1 MGTTASATG
10 IPAALGGDIAA
21 KHFGGC
27 YFDGLQQIIGLGP
40 GPTTIPRKIVNFVEN
55 CRCDARFAL
64 PTHGLLDIAAPRRPA
79 DGAKVYNNI
88 ADTFVKIATKEGPLT
103 LWAGFIPMW
112 ARIAPTTT
120 FQLLFFEYFSK
131 LAGISAT

>member
-1 MGTTASATG
+1 M
-10 IPAALGGDIAA
+10 
-21 KHFGGC
+21 
-27 YFDGLQQIIGLGP
+27 
-40 GPTTIPRKIVNFVEN
+40 
-55 CRCDARFAL
+55 
-64 PTHGLLDIAAPRRPA
+64 DIAAPRRPA

-120 FQLLFFEYFSK
+120 LQLIFFERFRAALGMDS
-131 LAGISAT
+131 L